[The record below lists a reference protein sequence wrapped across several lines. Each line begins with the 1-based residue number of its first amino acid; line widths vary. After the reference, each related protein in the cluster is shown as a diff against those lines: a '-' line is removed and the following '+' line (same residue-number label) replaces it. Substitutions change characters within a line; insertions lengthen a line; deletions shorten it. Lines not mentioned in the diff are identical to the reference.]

1 MDAPGETP
9 GKHAFGWPE
18 RVARTVL
25 DCLVMNLSNLALVS
39 SVALL
44 GIVAVGCSAKQTDA
58 ESLGTNESQLVDD
71 STEADE
77 TDDTMESAIEE
88 PLSGADPTDPGTPA
102 DGVDLATVLGKIKA
116 NAGKW
121 FQPAGCITTEITGN
135 VAKHLF
141 KGCKGPYGLVD
152 FDGTITTTYALEGGT
167 LTVTHEATGFK
178 ANGAQIEGKRV
189 VVYTRS
195 GTTITKRR
203 TGSWS
208 GTTKKG
214 KAFAHQADFT
224 VTWDATAKCI
234 TRDGTA
240 QTTIAARELS
250 HTIAGYK
257 RCGIGNLGCPES
269 GTITLERTR
278 GVKSQSVTLEFEGGR
293 DFTITGPNGRSVT
306 RQLVC
311 NP

>member
-1 MDAPGETP
+1 M
-9 GKHAFGWPE
+9 
-18 RVARTVL
+18 L
-25 DCLVMNLSNLALVS
+25 QSLVMNLSKIALVS

-44 GIVAVGCSAKQTDA
+44 GIVAVGCAAKQADA
-58 ESLGTNESQLVDD
+58 EPLGTSESLLVDD

-77 TDDTMESAIEE
+77 TDDTMESGVEE

-102 DGVDLATVLGKIKA
+102 DGADLATLLGKIKT

-121 FQPAGCITTEITGN
+121 FQPAGCVTTELTGN

-141 KGCKGPYGLVD
+141 KGCKGPYGMVN
-152 FDGTITTTYALEGGT
+152 FDGTITTTYTREGGT
-167 LTVTHEATGFK
+167 LTVTHEASGFK

-195 GTTITKRR
+195 GSVITKHR

-214 KAFAHQADFT
+214 KAFAHEADFT
-224 VTWDATAKCI
+224 VTWDASAKCI

-240 QTTIAARELS
+240 QTTIAAREVS

-269 GTITLERTR
+269 GTITLERSK

-293 DFTITGPNGRSVT
+293 DVIITGPNGRSVT